1 MNEKDKIVLI
11 QWLESARWWPM
22 LPYAAVEIERDELR
36 ARLEARERECS
47 LLVAAFVQW
56 LQGGGQPMTSEI
68 RKLSDETLGMFKFSP
83 AWIEWLEIGD
93 RLAAAQEEKE

>member
-1 MNEKDKIVLI
+1 
-11 QWLESARWWPM
+11 
-22 LPYAAVEIERDELR
+22 
-36 ARLEARERECS
+36 
-47 LLVAAFVQW
+47 
-56 LQGGGQPMTSEI
+56 MTSEI